1 MSTTSLTG
9 VEVRDAGRSDLP
21 RARRV
26 LLAAYQEYATAMPP
40 AVFGSYLAEL
50 LDVEA
55 RAGTGR
61 ILVAEVGG
69 RVVGTVTYYPDAA
82 VEGLGWP
89 AGWAGLR
96 ALGVEPAARG
106 RGVGRALVEA
116 CRRRAE
122 AGGADVLCL
131 HTDQFMT
138 AALAI
143 YGAMGFRRAPA
154 FDFDAT
160 SRFALAGVR
169 PVPVLGY
176 RLDLSRQHEEHAMD
190 TAAIRVG
197 ALYENPVTGE
207 RAVVRVPP
215 QEANGHL
222 LVVDLYLRP
231 GGRVAGEHVHPVTT
245 ESFTVVEGQLAVRH
259 DGRSLDAGPGTRVQV
274 APGVAHDFWNA
285 SGEEVRVL
293 VEVQPGERLEQLIRQ
308 LFLSAQ
314 DGRTDAKG
322 RPRPLL
328 AAVLAREFADT
339 MRFTSPPQLV
349 QRALFGLLAPV
360 ARATGHRALDPEY
373 LRRELP
379 VVDLEPLPAEIA
391 AAVPASQPLD
401 PTASRHF
408 AVDPDPGAGGPDAD
422 EVAAGAA
429 ALGPPDVGVAGEA
442 GVAEVVDAE
451 AVDPDLDRG
460 RAGQVE
466 VDQAGRELQVD
477 RDLGGRVAEADGQ
490 AGHARLDLDP
500 AQVERAQ
507 VEVGGDGPGGDVE
520 LPGQRGVQL
529 DAPVVAAVAGQHP
542 PLRR

>member
-1 MSTTSLTG
+1 M
-9 VEVRDAGRSDLP
+9 
-21 RARRV
+21 
-26 LLAAYQEYATAMPP
+26 LLAAYQQYATVMPP
-40 AVFGSYLAEL
+40 AVFGRYLAEL

-55 RAGTGR
+55 RAGVGR

-82 VEGLGWP
+82 AEGLGWP

-96 ALGVEPAARG
+96 ALGVEPGARG
-106 RGVGRALVEA
+106 RGVGRALMEA

-122 AGGADVLCL
+122 AGGAEVLCL

-138 AALAI
+138 AAVAI
-143 YGAMGFRRAPA
+143 YTAMGFRRAPA

-160 SRFALAGVR
+160 KRFALGGVG

-176 RLDLSRQHEEHAMD
+176 RLDLSRQHQEEPAMD
-190 TAAIRVG
+190 TPTIRVG

-231 GGRVAGEHVHPVTT
+231 GGRVAGEHVHPAAT
-245 ESFTVVEGQLAVRH
+245 ESFTLVTGQLAVRH
-259 DGRSLDAGPGTRVQV
+259 DGRTLHAGPGTRVHV

-293 VEVQPGERLEQLIRQ
+293 VEVRPGRRLEQLIRQ

-314 DGRTDAKG
+314 EGRTDARG
-322 RPRPLL
+322 RPRPLH
-328 AAVLAREFADT
+328 AAVLAQEFADT
-339 MRFTSPPQLV
+339 IRFTSPPRLV

-360 ARATGHRALDPEY
+360 GRATGHRALDPGY

-391 AAVPASQPLD
+391 A
-401 PTASRHF
+401 TI
-408 AVDPDPGAGGPDAD
+408 PG
-422 EVAAGAA
+422 
-429 ALGPPDVGVAGEA
+429 L
-442 GVAEVVDAE
+442 
-451 AVDPDLDRG
+451 
-460 RAGQVE
+460 AGQPT
-466 VDQAGRELQVD
+466 RSTS
-477 RDLGGRVAEADGQ
+477 
-490 AGHARLDLDP
+490 
-500 AQVERAQ
+500 
-507 VEVGGDGPGGDVE
+507 
-520 LPGQRGVQL
+520 
-529 DAPVVAAVAGQHP
+529 
-542 PLRR
+542 

>member
-21 RARRV
+21 GARRV

-40 AVFGSYLAEL
+40 AVFGPYLAEL

-82 VEGLGWP
+82 AEGLGWP

-138 AALAI
+138 AAVAI

-160 SRFALAGVR
+160 SRFALGGVR

-176 RLDLSRQHEEHAMD
+176 RLDLSRQHHEEHAMD

-207 RAVVRVPP
+207 RGVVRVPP

-245 ESFTVVEGQLAVRH
+245 EAFTPVEGRLAVRH
-259 DGRSLDAGPGTRVQV
+259 DGRSLDAGPGTRVEV
-274 APGVAHDFWNA
+274 APGVAHGFWNA

-293 VEVQPGERLEQLIRQ
+293 VEVRPGERLEQLIRQ
-308 LFLSAQ
+308 LFLAAQ

-328 AAVLAREFADT
+328 AAVLAQEFADT

-379 VVDLEPLPAEIA
+379 VVDLEPLPDEIA
-391 AAVPASQPLD
+391 AAIGWPRRQP
-401 PTASRHF
+401 TNGSAIR
-408 AVDPDPGAGGPDAD
+408 GGP
-422 EVAAGAA
+422 GC
-429 ALGPPDVGVAGEA
+429 
-442 GVAEVVDAE
+442 
-451 AVDPDLDRG
+451 G
-460 RAGQVE
+460 RRRSGC
-466 VDQAGRELQVD
+466 
-477 RDLGGRVAEADGQ
+477 
-490 AGHARLDLDP
+490 
-500 AQVERAQ
+500 
-507 VEVGGDGPGGDVE
+507 GPGGGRCRCPRPARRRR
-520 LPGQRGVQL
+520 PG
-529 DAPVVAAVAGQHP
+529 
-542 PLRR
+542 